1 MARKTTKTEKTA
13 ITFYNQ
19 KYEVAN
25 KDLAK
30 NLTAMVNAMNG
41 LKKNTWTYAQS
52 IANIFN
58 NKYYEDDFKDKKE
71 FCKAIGLAESSSTK
85 YIMAC
90 DFRAVSIPGY
100 IKGLKD
106 NGVEVSEDEVKNGF
120 SVNKCYYLQ
129 ALVKKN
135 VFVDFLLYIGNETA
149 NRLYSMSERELET
162 LLKEFKN
169 KDKVS
174 EETEP
179 TETNEETE
187 PTETNEEILE
197 EVEWVEIIF
206 QGSVYDIPRNILD
219 NYKVKDINEE
229 TETA

>member
-1 MARKTTKTEKTA
+1 MTRKTTKTEKTA
-13 ITFYNQ
+13 ITLYNQ

-106 NGVEVSEDEVKNGF
+106 NGVEVTEDEVKNGF

-135 VFVDFLLYIGNETA
+135 LFVDFLLYIGDETTQ
-149 NRLYSMSERELET
+149 RLYTMSERELET

-179 TETNEETE
+179 TETNEET
-187 PTETNEEILE
+187 LE

-219 NYKVKDINEE
+219 TYKVKDINEE

>member
-1 MARKTTKTEKTA
+1 MTRKTTKTEKTS
-13 ITFYNQ
+13 ITLYNQ
-19 KYEVAN
+19 TYELAN
-25 KDLAK
+25 KSLAK
-30 NLTAMVNAMNG
+30 NLNAMVNAMNG
-41 LKKNTWTYAQS
+41 LKTKTWEYAQAL
-52 IANIFN
+52 ANIFN

-90 DFRAVSIPGY
+90 DFRAVSIPAY

-106 NGVEVSEDEVKNGF
+106 NGIEVSEDVVKNGF

-149 NRLYSMSERELET
+149 NRLYSMSERELEA

-169 KDKVS
+169 KDKASDETAES
-174 EETEP
+174 EEKEDTA
-179 TETNEETE
+179 ETVEDMA
-187 PTETNEEILE
+187 EIY
-197 EVEWVEIIF
+197 F
-206 QGSVYDIPRNILD
+206 QGNTYSIPVSVLNKYL
-219 NYKVKDINEE
+219 VKNVEE
-229 TETA
+229 QEAKENGEQA

>member
-1 MARKTTKTEKTA
+1 MTRKTTKTEKTA
-13 ITFYNQ
+13 ITLYNQ

-30 NLTAMVNAMNG
+30 NLTNMVNAMNG
-41 LKKNTWTYAQS
+41 LKKNTWAYAQS

-90 DFRAVSIPGY
+90 DFRAVSIPAY

-106 NGVEVSEDEVKNGF
+106 NGLEVSEDEVKNGF

-135 VFVDFLLYIGNETA
+135 VFVDFLIYIGDEATQ
-149 NRLYSMSERELET
+149 RLYSMSERELET

-169 KDKVS
+169 KDKEPEETEETS
-174 EETEP
+174 EET
-179 TETNEETE
+179 
-187 PTETNEEILE
+187 
-197 EVEWVEIIF
+197 
-206 QGSVYDIPRNILD
+206 
-219 NYKVKDINEE
+219 
-229 TETA
+229 TETAEDLAEIYYQGRTYAIPMDILNKYLVENVEEKGEKA

>member
-1 MARKTTKTEKTA
+1 MTRKTNETKKTE
-13 ITFYNQ
+13 IVLYNQ

-25 KDLAK
+25 KNLAS
-30 NLTAMVNAMNG
+30 NLNEMINAMNG
-41 LKKNTWTYAQS
+41 LKKNTWKYAQS

-90 DFRAVSIPGY
+90 DFRAVSIPAY

-129 ALVKKN
+129 ALVKKDL
-135 VFVDFLLYIGNETA
+135 FVDFLLYIGDETTQ
-149 NRLYSMSERELET
+149 RLYTMSERELET

-169 KDKVS
+169 KDKTPKEENEETS
-174 EETEP
+174 EET
-179 TETNEETE
+179 TETTEDLAEIYYQGHTYAIPVDILNKYLVENVEEKGE
-187 PTETNEEILE
+187 
-197 EVEWVEIIF
+197 
-206 QGSVYDIPRNILD
+206 
-219 NYKVKDINEE
+219 K
-229 TETA
+229 A

>member
-1 MARKTTKTEKTA
+1 MTRKTNETKKTE
-13 ITFYNQ
+13 IMPYNQ

-30 NLTAMVNAMNG
+30 NLNTMVSAMNG
-41 LKKNTWTYAQS
+41 LKTKTWEYAQAL
-52 IANIFN
+52 ANIFN

-90 DFRAVSIPGY
+90 DFRAVSIPSY

-135 VFVDFLLYIGNETA
+135 VFVDFLLYIGDETTQ
-149 NRLYSMSERELET
+149 RLYSMSERELET
-162 LLKEFKN
+162 LLREFKN
-169 KDKVS
+169 KDKTPK
-174 EETEP
+174 EETK
-179 TETNEETE
+179 EEK
-187 PTETNEEILE
+187 EEKDNNS
-197 EVEWVEIIF
+197 EVVEDKADIYY
-206 QGSVYDIPRNILD
+206 QGNTYSIPLSVLNKYL
-219 NYKVKDINEE
+219 VKNVEE
-229 TETA
+229 TETTEKGKQA

>member
-1 MARKTTKTEKTA
+1 MTRKTTKTEKTA
-13 ITFYNQ
+13 ITLYNQ

-30 NLTAMVNAMNG
+30 NLTNMINAMNG

-90 DFRAVSIPGY
+90 DFRAVSIPAY

-129 ALVKKN
+129 ALVKKDL
-135 VFVDFLLYIGNETA
+135 FVDFLLYIGDETTQ
-149 NRLYSMSERELET
+149 RLYTMSERELET

-169 KDKVS
+169 KDKAPKEETEETS
-174 EETEP
+174 EETSEAVEDVADIYYQGNAYSIP
-179 TETNEETE
+179 LSVLNKYLVK
-187 PTETNEEILE
+187 NLE
-197 EVEWVEIIF
+197 E
-206 QGSVYDIPRNILD
+206 Q
-219 NYKVKDINEE
+219 E
-229 TETA
+229 TKENGEQA

>member
-1 MARKTTKTEKTA
+1 MTRKTTETKKTA
-13 ITFYNQ
+13 ITLYNQ

-30 NLTAMVNAMNG
+30 NLTNMINAMNG

-90 DFRAVSIPGY
+90 DFRAVSIPAY

-106 NGVEVSEDEVKNGF
+106 NGIEVSEDEVKNGF

-135 VFVDFLLYIGNETA
+135 LFVDFLIYIGDETTQ
-149 NRLYSMSERELET
+149 RLYTMSERELET

-169 KDKVS
+169 KDKS
-174 EETEP
+174 SDETAETEEKEETAEVVEDVAEIYYQGCTYAIP
-179 TETNEETE
+179 MDILSKYLVKNVEEKGE
-187 PTETNEEILE
+187 
-197 EVEWVEIIF
+197 
-206 QGSVYDIPRNILD
+206 
-219 NYKVKDINEE
+219 K
-229 TETA
+229 A

>member
-13 ITFYNQ
+13 ITLYNQ
-19 KYEVAN
+19 TYELAN
-25 KDLAK
+25 KSLAK
-30 NLTAMVNAMNG
+30 NLNAMVNAMNG
-41 LKKNTWTYAQS
+41 LKTKTWEYAQAL
-52 IANIFN
+52 ANIFN

-90 DFRAVSIPGY
+90 DFRAVSIPAY

-106 NGVEVSEDEVKNGF
+106 NGLEVSEVEVKNGF

-149 NRLYSMSERELET
+149 NRLYSMSERELEA

-169 KDKVS
+169 KDKTSDETAES
-174 EETEP
+174 EEK
-179 TETNEETE
+179 EETA
-187 PTETNEEILE
+187 ET
-197 EVEWVEIIF
+197 VEDMAEFYF
-206 QGSVYDIPRNILD
+206 QGNIYSIPVSVLNKYI
-219 NYKVKDINEE
+219 VKNVEE
-229 TETA
+229 QEAKENGEQA

>member
-1 MARKTTKTEKTA
+1 MTRKTNETKKTE
-13 ITFYNQ
+13 IVLYNQ

-25 KDLAK
+25 KNLAS
-30 NLTAMVNAMNG
+30 NLNEMINAMNG
-41 LKKNTWTYAQS
+41 LRKNTWKYAQS

-90 DFRAVSIPGY
+90 DFRAVSIPAY

-135 VFVDFLLYIGNETA
+135 LFVDFLLYIGDETTQ
-149 NRLYSMSERELET
+149 RLYTMSERELET

-169 KDKVS
+169 KDKASDEVA
-174 EETEP
+174 ETEEKEEA
-179 TETNEETE
+179 TEAVEDKAEIYYQGCTYSIPLSVLNKYLVKKDKKKETTGNGE
-187 PTETNEEILE
+187 
-197 EVEWVEIIF
+197 
-206 QGSVYDIPRNILD
+206 Q
-219 NYKVKDINEE
+219 
-229 TETA
+229 A

>member
-1 MARKTTKTEKTA
+1 MKKTA
-13 ITFYNQ
+13 VVLYNTT
-19 KYEVAN
+19 YEVAN

-30 NLTAMVNAMNG
+30 NLNSMINAMNG
-41 LKKNTWTYAQS
+41 LKTKTWEYAQAL
-52 IANIFN
+52 ANIFN

-90 DFRAVSIPGY
+90 DFRAVSIPAY

-106 NGVEVSEDEVKNGF
+106 NGLEVSEDEVKNGF

-135 VFVDFLLYIGNETA
+135 LFVDFLLYIGDETTQ
-149 NRLYSMSERELET
+149 RLYTMSERELET

-169 KDKVS
+169 KDKS
-174 EETEP
+174 SDETAETEEKEETAEAV
-179 TETNEETE
+179 EDKA
-187 PTETNEEILE
+187 EIYY
-197 EVEWVEIIF
+197 
-206 QGSVYDIPRNILD
+206 QGCTYSIPLSVLNKYL
-219 NYKVKDINEE
+219 VKNVEE
-229 TETA
+229 TETTEKGKQA

>member
-1 MARKTTKTEKTA
+1 MTRKTTETKKTA
-13 ITFYNQ
+13 VVLYNTT
-19 KYEVAN
+19 YEVAN
-25 KDLAK
+25 KDLAR
-30 NLTAMVNAMNG
+30 NLNSMINAMNG
-41 LKKNTWTYAQS
+41 LKTKTWEYAQAL
-52 IANIFN
+52 ANIFN

-90 DFRAVSIPGY
+90 DFRAVSIPAY

-135 VFVDFLLYIGNETA
+135 LFVDFLLYIGDETTQ
-149 NRLYSMSERELET
+149 RLYTMSERELET

-169 KDKVS
+169 KDKTPKEETEETS
-174 EETEP
+174 EETSEAVNDVAEIYYQGCTYAIP
-179 TETNEETE
+179 MDILNKYLVKNVEENGE
-187 PTETNEEILE
+187 
-197 EVEWVEIIF
+197 
-206 QGSVYDIPRNILD
+206 Q
-219 NYKVKDINEE
+219 
-229 TETA
+229 A

>member
-1 MARKTTKTEKTA
+1 MTRKTNETKKTE
-13 ITFYNQ
+13 IVLYNQ

-25 KDLAK
+25 KNLAS
-30 NLTAMVNAMNG
+30 NLNEMINAMNG
-41 LKKNTWTYAQS
+41 LRKNTWKYAQS

-90 DFRAVSIPGY
+90 DFRAVSIPAY

-135 VFVDFLLYIGNETA
+135 LFVDFLLYIGDETTQ
-149 NRLYSMSERELET
+149 RLYAMSERELET

-169 KDKVS
+169 KDKAS
-174 EETEP
+174 DEAAETEEKEEA
-179 TETNEETE
+179 TEAVEDKAEIYYQGCTYSIPLSVLNKYLVKNVEEK
-187 PTETNEEILE
+187 ETTGNGE
-197 EVEWVEIIF
+197 
-206 QGSVYDIPRNILD
+206 Q
-219 NYKVKDINEE
+219 
-229 TETA
+229 A

>member
-1 MARKTTKTEKTA
+1 MTRKTTKTEKTA
-13 ITFYNQ
+13 ITLYNQ

-41 LKKNTWTYAQS
+41 LKKNTWAYAQS

-90 DFRAVSIPGY
+90 DFRQVSIPAY

-135 VFVDFLLYIGNETA
+135 VFVDFLVYIGNETA
-149 NRLYSMSERELET
+149 NRLYSMSERELEA

-169 KDKVS
+169 KDKAS
-174 EETEP
+174 DDETAETE
-179 TETNEETE
+179 ENEETAE
-187 PTETNEEILE
+187 AVEDVADIYYQGNTYSIPLSVLNKYLVKNVEEQETKENGE
-197 EVEWVEIIF
+197 
-206 QGSVYDIPRNILD
+206 Q
-219 NYKVKDINEE
+219 
-229 TETA
+229 A

>member
-1 MARKTTKTEKTA
+1 MTRKTNETKKTE
-13 ITFYNQ
+13 IVLYNQ

-25 KDLAK
+25 KNLAS
-30 NLTAMVNAMNG
+30 NLNEMINAMNG
-41 LKKNTWTYAQS
+41 LKKNTWKYAQS

-135 VFVDFLLYIGNETA
+135 LFVDFLLYIGDETA
-149 NRLYSMSERELET
+149 QRLYTMSERELET

-179 TETNEETE
+179 TETNEET
-187 PTETNEEILE
+187 LE

-219 NYKVKDINEE
+219 TYKVKDINEE

>member
-1 MARKTTKTEKTA
+1 MTRKTNETKKTE
-13 ITFYNQ
+13 IVLYNQ

-25 KDLAK
+25 KNLAS
-30 NLTAMVNAMNG
+30 NLNEMINAMNG
-41 LKKNTWTYAQS
+41 LKKNTWKYAQS

-90 DFRAVSIPGY
+90 DFRAVSIPAY

-106 NGVEVSEDEVKNGF
+106 NSVEVSEDEVKNGF

-135 VFVDFLLYIGNETA
+135 LFVDFLLYIGDETTQ
-149 NRLYSMSERELET
+149 RLYTMSERELET

-179 TETNEETE
+179 TETNEET
-187 PTETNEEILE
+187 LE